1 MTDILQAVPLTED
14 AFRPFGDVIATSGTA
29 DMMING
35 GRCERF
41 HNKARLDFTDGK
53 AGISLFRSNA
63 SALPYTL
70 TLMERHPIGSQA
82 FIPMGTAP
90 YLVVVAEDDDG
101 KPGRLHAFLAGADQ
115 GVNYLANTWHA
126 PLIALE
132 DAALFAVIDRIG
144 TGINLQ
150 EVTLPSPIRVDV
162 GDM

>member
-1 MTDILQAVPLTED
+1 MTDLIHAVPLTED
-14 AFRPFGDVIATSGTA
+14 AFRPFGDVIAASGTA

-41 HNKARLDFTDGK
+41 HNRARLEFSDGK

-82 FIPMGTAP
+82 FIPMGAIP
-90 YLVVVAEDDDG
+90 YLVVVAEDDGG
-101 KPGRLHAFLAGADQ
+101 KPGRLHAFLAGPDQ

-132 DAALFAVIDRIG
+132 DGALFAVVDRIG
-144 TGINLQ
+144 TGNNLQ
-150 EVTLPSPIRVDV
+150 EVTLSSPVHVDV
-162 GDM
+162 RGG